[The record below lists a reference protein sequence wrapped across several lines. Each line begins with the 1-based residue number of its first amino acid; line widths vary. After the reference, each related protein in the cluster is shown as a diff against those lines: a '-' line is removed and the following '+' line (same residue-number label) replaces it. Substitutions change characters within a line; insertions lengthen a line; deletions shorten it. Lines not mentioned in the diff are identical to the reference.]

1 MRYIFISLFALT
13 SSLTGLSAAG
23 DLHVLIKDQKNKL
36 VEDAVLLAIPT
47 DNAKIASIKP
57 KDESVE
63 QIDKE
68 FVPYVKP
75 VFVGSRVYFP
85 NKDNVRHHV
94 YSFSTAKTF
103 ELQLYS
109 EKSAPPV
116 LLDKP
121 GIVVLGCNIHDWMLG
136 YVYVS
141 ETPYFAKSKADGTAV
156 ISNLPA
162 GEYTLRLWHPGMGV
176 SIGET
181 GKRVTI
187 SDNPIQMDWQTTIKQ
202 VLRIPRKTSSQSPSY
217 P

>member
-1 MRYIFISLFALT
+1 
-13 SSLTGLSAAG
+13 
-23 DLHVLIKDQKNKL
+23 
-36 VEDAVLLAIPT
+36 
-47 DNAKIASIKP
+47 
-57 KDESVE
+57 
-63 QIDKE
+63 
-68 FVPYVKP
+68 
-75 VFVGSRVYFP
+75 VYFP